1 MRRPGERALPGKL
14 TVRVGQRKLI
24 LAKGAGESER
34 HVLLKALVFA
44 RYVDQY
50 PDLLVER
57 SLGQR
62 YKPDLV
68 ALGNYQTV
76 RFWAESGVTSRDKVR
91 WLVKHVRSGHLVFAR
106 QAGTGDPFPDLV
118 AEAVAREPR
127 HGLVEVLSFDEDAWD
142 AIGPDGRIDPA
153 GLHPVVRRFEATGR

>member
-14 TVRVGQRKLI
+14 MVRVGQRKLI

-57 SLGQR
+57 NLGQR

-68 ALGNYQTV
+68 ALGPHQNA
-76 RFWAESGVTSRDKVR
+76 RFWAESGVTARDKVR
-91 WLVKHVRSGHLVFAR
+91 WLLKHVRGGHLVFAR
-106 QAGTGDPFPDLV
+106 QAGSGDTFPDLV

-127 HGLVEVLSFDEDAWD
+127 HGLVEVLSFGDEAWD
-142 AIGPDGRIDPA
+142 AIGENGIIDPA
-153 GLHPVVRRFEATGR
+153 ALHPVVRRFEATSR